1 MSVRGL
7 LRVVLLGGAFIASS
21 AAGPTK
27 VIAGVSDA
35 GPDATLALIVHDLEQ
50 GHLDVAQART
60 ENLLRIY
67 PNFRLGYLIQ
77 GDLLQ
82 ARARGI
88 TTLGDAK
95 DAPQDRLQDLRDEAL
110 ARIHGYANR
119 PPNDVIPS
127 YLLQMPADQ
136 QYAIVV
142 DTRRSR
148 LYVYRNDHG
157 RPVFMADYYVSQ
169 GKAGAHKTR
178 EGDLKTPVGVYRV
191 TSWLPRAKLG
201 DFYGIGAF
209 PINYPN
215 AWDRMNGRDGHGI
228 WLHGVP
234 SDTYARP
241 PKTSEGCVV
250 LSNQDLGSL
259 SAYMQIGTT
268 PVIIGDGVQ
277 WLSLGDW
284 QAQRKALDHEIDS
297 WRTDWESRDVDRY
310 LRHYSH
316 KFRTGKMDFDD
327 LARQKRQVAAGK
339 SFIKVSLR
347 NMSVFR
353 NPGPQEMVVVSFD
366 QEYRSNNLS
375 TESRKQQYWVKE
387 DGQWKIIYEGTS

>member
-1 MSVRGL
+1 MSVQGL

-110 ARIHGYANR
+110 ARIHGYVNR

-178 EGDLKTPVGVYRV
+178 EGDLKTPIGVYRI

-277 WLSLGDW
+277 WLSLDDW
-284 QAQRKALDHEIDS
+284 QAQRKALDREIES

-310 LRHYSH
+310 LRHYSR
-316 KFRTGKMDFDD
+316 KFRSGKMDFDD

-375 TESRKQQYWVKE
+375 SESHKQQYWVKE